1 MTHPGET
8 RPSLSAW
15 SLARIPVA
23 LLGLTFLLSLWAY
36 GQLPDHVTVRTLFT
50 GRNVSTE
57 SAVQFAF
64 QLPCVI
70 AALVGLSLVGVRW
83 NTVLWF
89 RGPITASD
97 AEAMRPLVP
106 YYYSVV
112 VATSGLIHAFSLG
125 TGLGLVSELMGL
137 RGAGVMLGVAF
148 ILLGNVLPLVTRP
161 NAFIGFRGSFLYGD
175 RVRWSNAQRVAGYV
189 YVLVG
194 LVLAGGFAIDPLGF
208 NRMMMPLIAVAIIA
222 PVLLVWTQ
230 VPASSRNG

>member
-8 RPSLSAW
+8 RLSPSAW

-23 LLGLTFLLSLWAY
+23 LLVLTFLLSLWAY

-50 GRNVSTE
+50 GRHVSTE

-64 QLPCVI
+64 ELPCVI
-70 AALVGLSLVGVRW
+70 AALVGLGLVGVRW
-83 NTVLWF
+83 NTILWF
-89 RGPITASD
+89 GGPITASD
-97 AEAMRPLVP
+97 AEAMRPLVA

-112 VATSGLIHAFSLG
+112 VAASGLIHAFSLG
-125 TGLGLVSELMGL
+125 TGLGLVSELTGL
-137 RGAGVMLGVAF
+137 RGAGVTVGVAF

-161 NAFIGFRGSFLYGD
+161 NAFIGFRASFLYGN
-175 RVRWSNAQRVAGYV
+175 RVRWSNTQRVAGYV

-208 NRMMMPLIAVAIIA
+208 NRMMMPLLAVAIIA
-222 PVLLVWTQ
+222 PVLLVRTQ
-230 VPASSRNG
+230 VPAASRNG